1 MRVPAPDGQSELD
14 PGIWP
19 RTAVRD
25 ARSGSLVIGGC
36 DIRQLLTD
44 FGSPLF
50 VLDEAD
56 FRSRARH
63 FREGFGAGADSSTS
77 DSPNV
82 YFAAK
87 AFLSVTVARWAFAE
101 GLGIDVSTGGELA
114 CAVRAG
120 VPGSSLIMHG
130 SNRSVDETRAAIA
143 ADVGVIVIDSF
154 EDIAKVAFCANE
166 VGRVQPVLIRVTV
179 GVEAH
184 THEFIATAHEDQ
196 KFGFSIAAGDA
207 LEAARR
213 VVDAPDLR
221 LLGFHS
227 HIGSQIFVPDG
238 FELAARRVVAFMAL
252 VRDELGV
259 TTTHLDLGGG
269 IGIKYLPAD
278 QPLALPEF
286 ARQVRG
292 WVVEDCEHHDLPSP
306 ELMFEPGRAVIGP
319 SMVTAYTVG
328 TVKPVELD
336 GGEIRTYVSVDGGM
350 SDNIR
355 PALYDAEYT
364 VTLASRVSDAEAMLC
379 RVVGKHCES
388 GDIVIK
394 DCWLPSDLAAGDV
407 LAVAATGAYCRAM
420 ASNYNLVPRPGV
432 VAVSEGRAQ
441 VVLRRETVEDLLALD
456 AGLDEPSPSGGREGF
471 ARNGPEGNDSQGVT
485 E

>member
-1 MRVPAPDGQSELD
+1 MPERAPGPGSLTELD

-19 RTAVRD
+19 LTAHRET
-25 ARSGSLVIGGC
+25 RSGSVNIGGC
-36 DIRQLLTD
+36 DIRDLIAE

-56 FRSRARH
+56 FRARARE
-63 FREGFGAGADSSTS
+63 FRVEFGVGRADR
-77 DSPNV
+77 DRPNV
-82 YFAAK
+82 FYAAK
-87 AFLSVTVARWAFAE
+87 AFLATTVARWAVSE
-101 GLGIDVSTGGELA
+101 GLGLDVSTGGELA
-114 CAVRAG
+114 CARRAG
-120 VPGSSLIMHG
+120 VPGSHLIMHG
-130 SNRSVDETRAAIA
+130 SNRSLDETRAALVA
-143 ADVGVIVIDSF
+143 EVDVVVIDSF
-154 EDIAKVAFCANE
+154 EDVARVAFCANE
-166 VGRVQPVLIRVTV
+166 AGRVQSVMIRVTV

-184 THEFIATAHEDQ
+184 RHEFIATAHEDQ

-213 VVDAPDLR
+213 VTDAPELR
-221 LLGFHS
+221 LVGFHS

-238 FELAARRVVAFMAL
+238 FELAARRVVAFMGR

-259 TTTHLDLGGG
+259 TVSRLDLGGG
-269 IGIKYLPAD
+269 IGIRYRPTD
-278 QPLALPEF
+278 QPLSLPDF
-286 ARQVRG
+286 ARRVRG
-292 WVVEDCEHHDLPSP
+292 WVVEDCEQHALPIP

-319 SMVTAYTVG
+319 AMLTAYTVG

-364 VTLASRVSDAEAMLC
+364 VALVSRVSIADPMLC

-388 GDIVIK
+388 GDIVVR
-394 DCWLPSDLAAGDV
+394 DCWLPADLAVGDV
-407 LAVAATGAYCRAM
+407 IAVAGTGAYCRSM

-432 VAVSEGRAQ
+432 VAVSEGRGR
-441 VVLRRETVEDLLALD
+441 VVLRRETLDDVLALD
-456 AGLDEPSPSGGREGF
+456 ADFGDAPPAPGPGG
-471 ARNGPEGNDSQGVT
+471 NGRHGVA